1 MTEKSALPEAT
12 ERSLQILKKQIPAWG
27 EYLLAQRGL
36 SMRTVVSYRQDLENF
51 FLFLDELDAGDKTSL
66 DEHDLFLYLAWL
78 RARKNAGRTL
88 ARRLSALRGFFE
100 YTVEEGLLE
109 SNPASL
115 LESPRLPQYLPE
127 VLSKAEMDR
136 LLQLPDMREKC
147 GRRDRCLL
155 EMLYAAGLRV
165 SELCNLLVADVDMQR
180 GLVLVSGKG
189 AKDRLVPLHSLV
201 LDLLQQWLS
210 FWRDDF
216 SPQSRYLFLNR
227 SGKGLS
233 RQYVWKMVK
242 KYALL
247 AGIRRSISPHTFRH
261 SFATH
266 LLEGG
271 ADLRAVQLLLGHA
284 DISAT
289 EIYTHVQAERLHALH
304 RQFHPRSQS

>member
-1 MTEKSALPEAT
+1 MKKETKENIKSNVATGASSAVGAGIGVVAGSVIATDVNAAETSGMPIHTEEEEEVVVVSSAPERQTTQQSVASSASGL
-12 ERSLQILKKQIPAWG
+12 EG
-27 EYLLAQRGL
+27 EPEVE
-36 SMRTVVSYRQDLENF
+36 VVSYE
-51 FLFLDELDAGDKTSL
+51 
-66 DEHDLFLYLAWL
+66 
-78 RARKNAGRTL
+78 
-88 ARRLSALRGFFE
+88 
-100 YTVEEGLLE
+100 TVMNDDG
-109 SNPASL
+109 S
-115 LESPRLPQYLPE
+115 
-127 VLSKAEMDR
+127 VMDV
-136 LLQLPDMREKC
+136 
-147 GRRDRCLL
+147 
-155 EMLYAAGLRV
+155 AVV
-165 SELCNLLVADVDMQR
+165 SVDGQQAVVADVDMQR
-180 GLVLVSGKG
+180 GLVLVSGNG

>member
-1 MTEKSALPEAT
+1 MTEKSVLPEAT
-12 ERSLQILKKQIPAWG
+12 ERSLHILKKQIPAWG

-136 LLQLPDMREKC
+136 FIGSLIQIKREC
-147 GRRDRCLL
+147 
-155 EMLYAAGLRV
+155 EAIAGQADNV
-165 SELCNLLVADVDMQR
+165 VAN
-180 GLVLVSGKG
+180 
-189 AKDRLVPLHSLV
+189 A
-201 LDLLQQWLS
+201 
-210 FWRDDF
+210 
-216 SPQSRYLFLNR
+216 
-227 SGKGLS
+227 
-233 RQYVWKMVK
+233 
-242 KYALL
+242 
-247 AGIRRSISPHTFRH
+247 PHTAFEI
-261 SFATH
+261 AGEWTH
-266 LLEGG
+266 PYSREEAAFPLEWVRTSKFFPYVTKIDNGYG
-271 ADLRAVQLLLGHA
+271 DRNLVCRN
-284 DISAT
+284 
-289 EIYTHVQAERLHALH
+289 EE
-304 RQFHPRSQS
+304 

>member
-165 SELCNLLVADVDMQR
+165 SEVCNLLVADVDMQR

-201 LDLLQQWLS
+201 LD
-210 FWRDDF
+210 
-216 SPQSRYLFLNR
+216 
-227 SGKGLS
+227 
-233 RQYVWKMVK
+233 
-242 KYALL
+242 
-247 AGIRRSISPHTFRH
+247 
-261 SFATH
+261 
-266 LLEGG
+266 
-271 ADLRAVQLLLGHA
+271 
-284 DISAT
+284 
-289 EIYTHVQAERLHALH
+289 
-304 RQFHPRSQS
+304 

>member
-1 MTEKSALPEAT
+1 MAEKNLSSAAPACP
-12 ERSLQILKKQIPAWG
+12 LQTLKKQIPGWG
-27 EYLLAQRGL
+27 DFLLAQRGL

-51 FLFLDELDAGDKTSL
+51 FLFWEELGESDKASL
-66 DEHDLFLYLAWL
+66 DEHDIFLYLAWL
-78 RARKNAGRTL
+78 RGRKNAGRTL

-100 YTVEEGLLE
+100 YALEEGLLDA
-109 SNPASL
+109 NPAAL
-115 LESPRLPQYLPE
+115 LESPRLPRYLPE
-127 VLSKAEMDR
+127 VLSRAEMER

-165 SELCNLLVADVDMQR
+165 SEVCNLLVSDVDMQR

-189 AKDRLVPLHSLV
+189 AKDRLVPLHALV
-201 LDLLQQWLS
+201 LDLLQQWLEH
-210 FWRDDF
+210 WRADF
-216 SPQSRYLFLNR
+216 SPRSRHLFLNR
-227 SGKGLS
+227 SGKGLT

-247 AGIRRSISPHTFRH
+247 AGIRRAISPHTFRH

-271 ADLRAVQLLLGHA
+271 ADLRSVQLLLGHA

-289 EIYTHVQAERLHALH
+289 EIYTHVQAGRLHALH